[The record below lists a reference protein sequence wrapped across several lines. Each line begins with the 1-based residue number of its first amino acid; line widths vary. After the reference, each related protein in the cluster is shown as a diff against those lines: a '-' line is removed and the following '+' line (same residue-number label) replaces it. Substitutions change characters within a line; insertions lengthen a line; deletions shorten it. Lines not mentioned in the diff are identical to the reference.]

1 MLTDKQL
8 LGPGVTDITLLLD
21 ILPAGKTKNGMS
33 PALARILSYNDLSEL
48 HLLCTPRCMTFD
60 MPAPHLIQTRGFTSR
75 STIVVGFCAPKLRP
89 KYDSSGSLTS
99 VSFHRPDTG
108 TERFSATAGR
118 WGPGTSIIEWAQS
131 VFVDSRSAKILWPRA
146 LAFVCASLIDEKAK
160 NPCLLVTNDRTL
172 LEHQPEIQ
180 RLFYGK
186 PIRIVTESEAL
197 RILDLHQKQLNHYL
211 LRPNCHILHNRFGW
225 YWSAAQADLP
235 NVPEESTLV
244 RAMHARYAVDS
255 LGAAYYGN
263 IDSSDTEESTYHF
276 DYLLLLLTA
285 VLDETALQVRECY
298 TPDFDEHR
306 VTMRPPRNRSDKNQT
321 RFYRGV
327 SDANPKL
334 EELWTKSAAFLQL
347 LYSLRN
353 APAHRKVLKQFTVK
367 CFRKDSWQRIIVVDL
382 SNWTSDTEKTSKSM
396 FEAVADISIDSEP
409 CSSLGVL
416 PMGQLQQL
424 QPGPKYTL
432 LLEPYHFGVAAWA
445 RVRYLLN
452 ESARLIGSP
461 VQIQETTDGKD
472 WGINWTRTFMD
483 QALEGLQLNVP
494 EIELCQK

>member
-1 MLTDKQL
+1 VK
-8 LGPGVTDITLLLD
+8 V
-21 ILPAGKTKNGMS
+21 
-33 PALARILSYNDLSEL
+33 
-48 HLLCTPRCMTFD
+48 
-60 MPAPHLIQTRGFTSR
+60 
-75 STIVVGFCAPKLRP
+75 
-89 KYDSSGSLTS
+89 
-99 VSFHRPDTG
+99 
-108 TERFSATAGR
+108 
-118 WGPGTSIIEWAQS
+118 
-131 VFVDSRSAKILWPRA
+131 LWPRV
-146 LAFVCASLIDEKAK
+146 LAFVCASLIDKEAK
-160 NPCLLVTNDRTL
+160 NPCLLVTNDLTL
-172 LEHQPEIQ
+172 LKHQPEIQ
-180 RLFYGK
+180 SLLYGK
-186 PIRIVTESEAL
+186 PIRIVTELEAL
-197 RILDLHQKQLNHYL
+197 RILDLHQKQLNHYS
-211 LRPNCHILHNRFGW
+211 LRPHCQEPHNRYGW

-235 NVPEESTLV
+235 NVSAESTLV
-244 RAMHARYAVDS
+244 RATHARYAVDS

-298 TPDFDEHR
+298 ALDFDEHR
-306 VTMRPPRNRSDKNQT
+306 VTMRPPRNRSDKNQA
-321 RFYRGV
+321 RFYKGV
-327 SDANPKL
+327 HDANPKL

-367 CFRKDSWQRIIVVDL
+367 CLRKDSWQRIIVVDL

-396 FEAVADISIDSEP
+396 FEAVADISTHSEP

-432 LLEPYHFGVAAWA
+432 LLEPYHFSVAAWA

-452 ESARLIGSP
+452 ESARLTGSP
-461 VQIQETTDGKD
+461 VQIQETADGKD

-483 QALEGLQLNVP
+483 QALDGLQLNVP